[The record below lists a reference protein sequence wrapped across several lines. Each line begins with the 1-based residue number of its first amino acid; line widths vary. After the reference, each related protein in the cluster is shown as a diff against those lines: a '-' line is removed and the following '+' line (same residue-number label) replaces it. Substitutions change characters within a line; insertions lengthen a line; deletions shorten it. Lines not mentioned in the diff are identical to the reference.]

1 MTAPILVTKLF
12 IPPTRLEL
20 VLRPNLI
27 EQLNK
32 GLHRKLTLISAPAGF
47 GKTTLLAEWLG
58 SLQLIVSK
66 AGYPEYKI
74 AWLSLDEG
82 DNEPARFLTYMIA
95 ALKRMEEVD
104 TTFGSSELGMLQS
117 PQPVPNENILT
128 ELINEIAT
136 IPGKIIL
143 ILDDFHL
150 VESQAIHDTLSFFVE
165 NMPPQMH
172 LVIASRE
179 DPFLPLSRLR
189 ARGQLNELRASA
201 LRFSISEATEF
212 FNRVMGLDLTSVD
225 ILALETRTEGWIAGL
240 QLAAIALQGQDDTSS
255 RIKTFSGSHRLVLDY
270 LIEEVLDRQ
279 PENIQEFL
287 LNTCVL
293 KRMTG
298 PLCNALTGQDNGQQ
312 TLEKLEH
319 ANLFIVPLDDE
330 RCWYRYHHLFAELLQ
345 QRVIQKHPDQLL
357 TLHLKASDWFEE
369 NGLMDEAVDHAFQTG
384 EIDHAVNL
392 IEKLA
397 DHYFNI
403 GQHLKIRPLVNKNS
417 S

>member
-1 MTAPILVTKLF
+1 
-12 IPPTRLEL
+12 
-20 VLRPNLI
+20 
-27 EQLNK
+27 
-32 GLHRKLTLISAPAGF
+32 
-47 GKTTLLAEWLG
+47 
-58 SLQLIVSK
+58 
-66 AGYPEYKI
+66 
-74 AWLSLDEG
+74 
-82 DNEPARFLTYMIA
+82 
-95 ALKRMEEVD
+95 
-104 TTFGSSELGMLQS
+104 
-117 PQPVPNENILT
+117 
-128 ELINEIAT
+128 
-136 IPGKIIL
+136 
-143 ILDDFHL
+143 
-150 VESQAIHDTLSFFVE
+150 
-165 NMPPQMH
+165 
-172 LVIASRE
+172 
-179 DPFLPLSRLR
+179 
-189 ARGQLNELRASA
+189 
-201 LRFSISEATEF
+201 
-212 FNRVMGLDLTSVD
+212 MGLDLTSED

-240 QLAAIALQGQDDTSS
+240 QLAAIALQGQDDTSN

-403 GQHLKIRPLVNKNS
+403 GQHLKLGPWLIKIPVEKIVIHPKLCTFYAWYHFLKGKQELAEKSLEAVEQELDQEDFQKNEKNPPEQERYSKPEQDSMRGRVAAVRTFMAGHRGDVAGIVRICQTGFGS
-417 S
+417 STGTGQNMEKSDCIDTR